1 MEQPDSSVFYKSFL
15 ELDCS
20 NMVSIL
26 SFDSRSMKELLS
38 DKNAKYFQKEF
49 PIFYKN
55 KILKSN
61 NNKKY
66 FYRSPI
72 DNALLN
78 NQIGAIEHMIRYIT
92 RYQDTYVSSYLFQRN
107 LNQLLEIGISLTT
120 LLNSNIFSFNYEVDE
135 WPNQHWENSRRIMPY
150 NGSIFTLRNNY
161 NSVFTDPAL
170 QVRIVDG
177 EFKLAPRSNEF
188 QDSRKV
194 FKVSYHINLLPRIG
208 QHFSRDLESGLL

>member
-1 MEQPDSSVFYKSFL
+1 
-15 ELDCS
+15 
-20 NMVSIL
+20 
-26 SFDSRSMKELLS
+26 MKELLS